1 MHWRTQQKP
10 NSSSIHDFNHSNFCL
25 QEINL
30 MNIKFAPTFTPTML
44 ATHASFFAH
53 PHICSSLLT
62 CLVWNLIM
70 QLFACWSSY
79 DLLTALQ
86 GLGRQ

>member
-44 ATHASFFAH
+44 ATHASFFCAPAH
-53 PHICSSLLT
+53 LLIAANLFGLEPDYAAV
-62 CLVWNLIM
+62 CLLG
-70 QLFACWSSY
+70 
-79 DLLTALQ
+79 LL
-86 GLGRQ
+86 